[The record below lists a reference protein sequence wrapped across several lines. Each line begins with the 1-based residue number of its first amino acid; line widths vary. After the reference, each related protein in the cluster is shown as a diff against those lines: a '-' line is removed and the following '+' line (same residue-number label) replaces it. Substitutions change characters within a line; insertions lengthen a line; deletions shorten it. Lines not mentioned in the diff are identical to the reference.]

1 MSIHREL
8 SGDIASAIVSAKQ
21 HSPGELRDLRDTIL
35 KIHDVLEQLSDGDAA
50 EEKELFPE
58 EPKMTI
64 AANGKL

>member
-8 SGDIASAIVSAKQ
+8 SGDIASAILSAKQ

-35 KIHDVLEQLSDGDAA
+35 KIHEVLEQLSDGDGA

-58 EPKMTI
+58 GPKIPI
-64 AANGKL
+64 AANG